1 MQEEF
6 EDKKKGSE
14 SKYRRRTDNTMA
26 KTKVQKDKQRSTKR
40 NYNEK
45 VDNCSVVNEW
55 IMKRKCNKFHQYQQN
70 KQITSH
76 LNSLR
81 TKNNTTTCDVGNP
94 GRGKRHAQKYGCVKS
109 VNEIQI
115 LSSL

>member
-1 MQEEF
+1 
-6 EDKKKGSE
+6 
-14 SKYRRRTDNTMA
+14 MA

-45 VDNCSVVNEW
+45 VDNCSLSVVNEW
-55 IMKRKCNKFHQYQQN
+55 IMKRKYNKFHQYQQN

-81 TKNNTTTCDVGNP
+81 TKNNPTICDVGNP
-94 GRGKRHAQKYGCVKS
+94 GRGKGHAQKYGCVKS

-115 LSSL
+115 PSSL